1 MIKDNQSG
9 LNRLHVV
16 LDALVTVVSYLLA
29 WYIVIGSGW
38 ARQLGK
44 KTLEMEFYL
53 GALIV
58 IVPGYLLL
66 YSFFNLYTPKR
77 VLGRRNEFGK
87 ILKAN
92 TIGLLIFGLVLYFGR
107 KEPHLFNFSQRLVVY
122 FYGINVLMITA
133 ERNAIR
139 MVLRSMRTRGYNQK
153 HILLVGYS
161 GAAEGFVDRVR
172 SNPQW
177 GYNIRGIL
185 DDNRERGSQ
194 YDGVK
199 IIGTIDDLEYILEQ
213 NSLDEIAITLSL
225 GEYEKLRR
233 IVALCEKAGVHTEI
247 YPGLWEYHSHD
258 PLYGRPPGSSDHPYP
273 PCALKQPSQCHG
285 EAGGGYFRLPGGDH
299 PVFPHHAGDSHCHQA
314 HVAGAHYFLPGTGGA
329 P

>member
-87 ILKAN
+87 ILRAN
-92 TIGLLIFGLVLYFGR
+92 TIGLLIFGLVLY
-107 KEPHLFNFSQRLVVY
+107 Y
-122 FYGINVLMITA
+122 
-133 ERNAIR
+133 
-139 MVLRSMRTRGYNQK
+139 
-153 HILLVGYS
+153 
-161 GAAEGFVDRVR
+161 
-172 SNPQW
+172 
-177 GYNIRGIL
+177 
-185 DDNRERGSQ
+185 
-194 YDGVK
+194 
-199 IIGTIDDLEYILEQ
+199 
-213 NSLDEIAITLSL
+213 L
-225 GEYEKLRR
+225 GEMSA
-233 IVALCEKAGVHTEI
+233 V
-247 YPGLWEYHSHD
+247 
-258 PLYGRPPGSSDHPYP
+258 SSKKERFQNYKRYVWRD
-273 PCALKQPSQCHG
+273 
-285 EAGGGYFRLPGGDH
+285 F
-299 PVFPHHAGDSHCHQA
+299 PVFVFDLYSAVCYESGNFDG
-314 HVAGAHYFLPGTGGA
+314 AGAGKQLRTDCNGGICRSCED
-329 P
+329 

>member
-161 GAAEGFVDRVR
+161 GAAEGVCR
-172 SNPQW
+172 
-177 GYNIRGIL
+177 
-185 DDNRERGSQ
+185 
-194 YDGVK
+194 
-199 IIGTIDDLEYILEQ
+199 
-213 NSLDEIAITLSL
+213 
-225 GEYEKLRR
+225 
-233 IVALCEKAGVHTEI
+233 
-247 YPGLWEYHSHD
+247 
-258 PLYGRPPGSSDHPYP
+258 
-273 PCALKQPSQCHG
+273 
-285 EAGGGYFRLPGGDH
+285 AGGPIPSGATTS
-299 PVFPHHAGDSHCHQA
+299 AGSWMTTGN
-314 HVAGAHYFLPGTGGA
+314 GAASTTV
-329 P
+329 

>member
-44 KTLEMEFYL
+44 QTLEMEFYL

-92 TIGLLIFGLVLYFGR
+92 TIGLLIFGLVRTPYFWSDPVLWKKRAASVQLFPASGR
-107 KEPHLFNFSQRLVVY
+107 LFLWDQCSDD
-122 FYGINVLMITA
+122 
-133 ERNAIR
+133 
-139 MVLRSMRTRGYNQK
+139 
-153 HILLVGYS
+153 HC
-161 GAAEGFVDRVR
+161 GA
-172 SNPQW
+172 Q
-177 GYNIRGIL
+177 
-185 DDNRERGSQ
+185 
-194 YDGVK
+194 
-199 IIGTIDDLEYILEQ
+199 
-213 NSLDEIAITLSL
+213 
-225 GEYEKLRR
+225 
-233 IVALCEKAGVHTEI
+233 C
-247 YPGLWEYHSHD
+247 D
-258 PLYGRPPGSSDHPYP
+258 PY
-273 PCALKQPSQCHG
+273 
-285 EAGGGYFRLPGGDH
+285 
-299 PVFPHHAGDSHCHQA
+299 
-314 HVAGAHYFLPGTGGA
+314 GA
-329 P
+329 PVHADQGL

>member
-92 TIGLLIFGLVLYFGR
+92 TIG
-107 KEPHLFNFSQRLVVY
+107 
-122 FYGINVLMITA
+122 
-133 ERNAIR
+133 
-139 MVLRSMRTRGYNQK
+139 
-153 HILLVGYS
+153 
-161 GAAEGFVDRVR
+161 
-172 SNPQW
+172 
-177 GYNIRGIL
+177 
-185 DDNRERGSQ
+185 
-194 YDGVK
+194 
-199 IIGTIDDLEYILEQ
+199 
-213 NSLDEIAITLSL
+213 
-225 GEYEKLRR
+225 
-233 IVALCEKAGVHTEI
+233 
-247 YPGLWEYHSHD
+247 
-258 PLYGRPPGSSDHPYP
+258 SSDLRTGAVFWKKRGRI
-273 PCALKQPSQCHG
+273 CSTFPSVWSSIFMGSMFC
-285 EAGGGYFRLPGGDH
+285 
-299 PVFPHHAGDSHCHQA
+299 
-314 HVAGAHYFLPGTGGA
+314 
-329 P
+329 

>member
-92 TIGLLIFGLVLYFGR
+92 TIGLRTGAVFWKKRAASVQLFPASGR
-107 KEPHLFNFSQRLVVY
+107 LFLWDQCSDD
-122 FYGINVLMITA
+122 
-133 ERNAIR
+133 
-139 MVLRSMRTRGYNQK
+139 
-153 HILLVGYS
+153 HC
-161 GAAEGFVDRVR
+161 GA
-172 SNPQW
+172 Q
-177 GYNIRGIL
+177 
-185 DDNRERGSQ
+185 
-194 YDGVK
+194 
-199 IIGTIDDLEYILEQ
+199 
-213 NSLDEIAITLSL
+213 
-225 GEYEKLRR
+225 
-233 IVALCEKAGVHTEI
+233 C
-247 YPGLWEYHSHD
+247 D
-258 PLYGRPPGSSDHPYP
+258 PY
-273 PCALKQPSQCHG
+273 
-285 EAGGGYFRLPGGDH
+285 
-299 PVFPHHAGDSHCHQA
+299 
-314 HVAGAHYFLPGTGGA
+314 GA
-329 P
+329 PVHADQGL